1 MTSLYQLSETDNPGL
16 SKVMRFVK
24 QLTSLGIDQ
33 PIHAEAQ
40 VKFKDF
46 LPMQKY
52 EKYFYYNVGQQMQPC
67 IFLIYVWQGSFTT
80 PPCSEVVTW
89 TIFNTTEPISQYQ
102 LNILRTLK

>member
-33 PIHAEAQ
+33 PIHAQAD

-46 LPMQKY
+46 LLMQKH
-52 EKYFYYNVGQQMQPC
+52 EKYFNYNVRHPM
-67 IFLIYVWQGSFTT
+67 
-80 PPCSEVVTW
+80 
-89 TIFNTTEPISQYQ
+89 
-102 LNILRTLK
+102 